1 MLRSRRTGIS
11 LNWRPRLDRTDSSA
25 SPSPGLTAID
35 DKPSEFFADWLVVGI
50 RFDLFG
56 PDMMRAFPGAQRY
69 VGKRDLLVDDLAAI
83 WRMLAPDTQLAFAN
97 GAADGLK
104 RLDFADRGDA
114 LVARELLSLAGRI
127 RAHAVLAMF
136 ARCSDQGFA
145 TAPGGELLSMAV
157 DLIADLATHDD
168 AVAERALARLADAEG
183 FTSMHAR
190 RALPALCKANPAGL
204 AQHLRRLHPPLQ
216 AYFAPSV
223 CNEAKTP
230 RRVAERAAF
239 VAKIVGAVVG
249 QVGVAPIDES
259 IDCWSERASAGF
271 HGSIRGQE
279 ADWWCAEIMSG
290 RQLDSLR
297 NCVR

>member
-136 ARCSDQGFA
+136 ARCSNQGFA

-168 AVAERALARLADAEG
+168 AVAAADRRMLARRGIDATQPVIALAAGQPSHHLDIDDRPECLAAHGEIILDAADTEVQ
-183 FTSMHAR
+183 HHHI
-190 RALPALCKANPAGL
+190 AGL
-204 AQHLRRLHPPLQ
+204 V
-216 AYFAPSV
+216 SV
-223 CNEAKTP
+223 RPE
-230 RRVAERAAF
+230 
-239 VAKIVGAVVG
+239 
-249 QVGVAPIDES
+249 
-259 IDCWSERASAGF
+259 
-271 HGSIRGQE
+271 GSYLI
-279 ADWWCAEIMSG
+279 A
-290 RQLDSLR
+290 
-297 NCVR
+297 